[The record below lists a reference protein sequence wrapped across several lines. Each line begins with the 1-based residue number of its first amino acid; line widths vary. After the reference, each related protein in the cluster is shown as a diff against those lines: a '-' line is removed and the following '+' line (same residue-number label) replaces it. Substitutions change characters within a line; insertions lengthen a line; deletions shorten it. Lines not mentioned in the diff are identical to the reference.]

1 MKPLMRMIGYK
12 ILLMKTAIALEHCE
26 ERSETD
32 WFLPVPFI
40 APSGIAGDIEEIL
53 HAQRFNPEFTLT
65 VKLIPEFPMSADE
78 YRAHEKSVLK
88 LFQRIA
94 ERNYPLSLIVSGMNH
109 YRMFE
114 NEYFPWDTFF
124 NDIVMVDARE
134 YYSYNAVL
142 QGLDI
147 KFLKIVYEE
156 KQFKYVEDDVVAA
169 YFEHEYYE
177 RETAFE
183 KIPVRSVKI
192 PIGSVIQ
199 IVLGPE
205 PVS

>member
-1 MKPLMRMIGYK
+1 
-12 ILLMKTAIALEHCE
+12 
-26 ERSETD
+26 
-32 WFLPVPFI
+32 
-40 APSGIAGDIEEIL
+40 
-53 HAQRFNPEFTLT
+53 
-65 VKLIPEFPMSADE
+65 
-78 YRAHEKSVLK
+78 LK
-88 LFQRIA
+88 
-94 ERNYPLSLIVSGMNH
+94 
-109 YRMFE
+109 E
-114 NEYFPWDTFF
+114 N
-124 NDIVMVDARE
+124 
-134 YYSYNAVL
+134 
-142 QGLDI
+142 I